1 MKYVLDDVDFGQLFG
16 QELIMELERLLKN
29 LLSKRE
35 LSNGDKKNNR
45 DSVEFLVGPG
55 QNR

>member
-1 MKYVLDDVDFGQLFG
+1 
-16 QELIMELERLLKN
+16 MELERLLKN

-35 LSNGDKKNNR
+35 LSNGDKNNNR
-45 DSVEFLVGPG
+45 ESVEFLVGPG